1 MINRYDCAS
10 IIFYFVFVVTVGI
23 TFSRRNKNTSDYF
36 RGGGIMPWW
45 MAGVSAWM
53 ASFSAW
59 TFTGAAGKIYSQGA
73 YVLCLYYSSI
83 LPLLVLFCFTCYRFR
98 RMRVVT
104 PLEAVRIRFGPAT
117 QQFVTWL
124 RLPFLLL
131 FGGVAL
137 NTVGVFMAGAFDQ
150 NLQPL
155 AVKLQR
161 LIAILPGLSGWAAH
175 FGPMQAVIIILG
187 VMVTLVSLVGG
198 AFGVAASDFVQMLL
212 VVTITLVISALALMQ
227 PKVGGLSGMIHKLPE
242 AHFNWGEFSR
252 PEFILLWFLA
262 LMTNNLFG
270 QNTMEMSSKYLMAR
284 SDAQARKMMLFPIV
298 GTIVGPL
305 MWMIPPLV
313 AAAAYSP
320 AQMRAIFPNL
330 GSHPEEGAFLLTAH
344 DVLPQGMLG
353 LLIAG
358 IFGATLSS
366 LDGGVNQGVGILVR
380 NFYLPVINPGCPENK
395 LLIISKT
402 CTALFGI
409 IIICLGLYVSQHRTL
424 PLFDLLNQLG
434 VSLWLPLAIPMCLG
448 LFYKRTP
455 PWSSWTTVLIGLAIS
470 ILASFGIRPA
480 NGIDPNTLQGA
491 AQSWLEFHLHLSLPT
506 ISNLIGWLPGL
517 AGPYKPE
524 EATQFTLFATVA
536 GVVTA
541 CVGWFFFTS
550 LFYEWTSAAYK
561 ATVNEFF
568 LRLRTPIGELTQ
580 EQVKEN
586 HKVVGAIGL
595 LCIIFGTFVLLM
607 TLVPNALLGRLAF
620 IFCGGIIFMTGLVL
634 RSLSERNERRIN
646 NASQN
651 VMPVAG
657 EGVG

>member
-1 MINRYDCAS
+1 MIDRYDFLS
-10 IIFYFVFVVTVGI
+10 ILFYFVFVLTVGV

-83 LPLLVLFCFTCYRFR
+83 VPLMVLFCFTCYRFR

-117 QQFVTWL
+117 QQFVTWI

-131 FGGVAL
+131 FGGVGL

-155 AVKLQR
+155 ASR
-161 LIAILPGLSGWAAH
+161 IRILISMVPGLSGHAVH
-175 FGPMQAVIIILG
+175 FGSMQTVIILLG
-187 VMVTLVSLVGG
+187 LLVTLVSLVGG
-198 AFGVAASDFVQMLL
+198 AFGVAASDFVQMFL
-212 VVTITLVISALALMQ
+212 VVTITLVVSALALAQ
-227 PKVGGLSGMIHKLPE
+227 PKVGGFSGMIHKLP
-242 AHFNWGEFSR
+242 ASDFHWGEFAR
-252 PEFILLWFLA
+252 PDFIVLWFLA
-262 LMTNNLFG
+262 LLTNGLFG
-270 QNTMEMSSKYLMAR
+270 QNTMEMSTKYLMAR
-284 SDAQARKMMLFPIV
+284 SDSQARKMMLFPIV
-298 GTIVGPL
+298 GTIIGPL

-313 AAAAYSP
+313 AAALYSP
-320 AQMRAIFPNL
+320 AQISAIFPNL
-330 GSHPEEGAFLLTAH
+330 GTHPEEGAFLLTAH
-344 DVLPQGMLG
+344 DVLPRGMLG

-366 LDGGVNQGVGILVR
+366 LDAGVNQGVGILVR
-380 NFYLPVINPGCPENK
+380 NFYLPVIDPHCPEKK
-395 LLIISKT
+395 LLIISKF
-402 CTALFGI
+402 CTAVFGV
-409 IIICLGLYVSQHRTL
+409 IIICLGLYVSRHRTL

-455 PWSSWTTVLIGLAIS
+455 PWSSWTTVLIGLVIS
-470 ILASFGIRPA
+470 LIASFGIKQG
-480 NGIDPNTLQGA
+480 NTIDPTSLQGMV
-491 AQSWLEFHLHLSLPT
+491 QFWLESHLHFRMPA
-506 ISNLIGWLPGL
+506 ISDLIGWLPGL

-524 EATQFTLFATVA
+524 EATQFTLIATVA

-541 CVGWFFFTS
+541 CVGWFFLTS
-550 LFYEWTSAAYK
+550 LFYESSSAEYK
-561 ATVNEFF
+561 AAVDEFF
-568 LRLRTPIGELTQ
+568 ARLRTPIGDLTE

-586 HKVVGAIGL
+586 HKIVGTIGL
-595 LCIIFGTFVLLM
+595 LCIVFGAFVLLM
-607 TLVPNALLGRLAF
+607 MIVPNPFPGRLAF
-620 IFCGGIIFMTGLVL
+620 LFCGGIIFLTGLSL
-634 RSLSERNERRIN
+634 RSLSRRKEITP
-646 NASQN
+646 A
-651 VMPVAG
+651 P
-657 EGVG
+657 EGILHHHS